1 MLSSSFASLRSHL
14 LQSCFKQ
21 TYIARIP
28 CSIKRHFNTT
38 VLGAAEFQHSK
49 LGSFYQDAPSLE
61 NQFLGD
67 VFLRTSLKR
76 ILPLEVSML
85 LSGLGREGGGYL
97 VIMLVPLPPL

>member
-1 MLSSSFASLRSHL
+1 MLSSSFASLRSQL

-21 TYIARIP
+21 AYIARIP

-38 VLGAAEFQHSK
+38 VLQGASEFQHSK

-85 LSGLGREGGGYL
+85 LSGLGREG
-97 VIMLVPLPPL
+97 V